1 MSRGRLLATSV
12 IAGLGLAA
20 AWQVSGLHLGDSEE
34 RRLAQRLPNFARAA
48 ALPSCAGAGQS
59 GLRLLILGQSNAGN
73 HGAPANKDDHALLDL
88 WTPQG
93 CVQATDPLPGGS
105 GTGGSIWSHLPDAL
119 QTLGRRHRLSLA
131 VIAVDASSISDWSD
145 AKGPLGRHLRQRL
158 QALNAAGWQPD
169 LVLWQQG
176 EADMR
181 KGTAQ
186 AEYKEGFERL
196 RLSLREQGI
205 AAPML
210 LARST
215 LCAGRRSEQVRAA
228 IDDLQRRHTDLLAGP
243 DTDQLDAA
251 AARFGA
257 CHFSQ
262 PGLTQAAGLWAR
274 AIDDAL
280 RALKIGEAA
289 ARPASTLW
297 SATGQEP
304 TLRP

>member
-20 AWQVSGLHLGDSEE
+20 AWQVSGLHLGDTEE
-34 RRLAQRLPNFARAA
+34 RRLAQRLPDFARAA
-48 ALPSCAGAGQS
+48 ALPPCAGADQAA
-59 GLRLLILGQSNAGN
+59 LRLLILGQSNAAN
-73 HGAPANKDDHALLDL
+73 HGAPAENDGRPTLDL

-105 GTGGSIWSHLPDAL
+105 GSGGSIWSHLPDAL
-119 QTLGRRHRLSLA
+119 RALGRQHRLSLA
-131 VIAVDASSISDWSD
+131 VIAVDASSIADWSD
-145 AKGPLGRHLRQRL
+145 AKGPLGRHLQQRL
-158 QALNAAGWQPD
+158 QALHAAGWQPD

-176 EADMR
+176 EADTR

-186 AEYKEGFERL
+186 AEYQQSFERL

-215 LCAGRRSEQVRAA
+215 LCGGRRSEPVRAA
-228 IDDLQRRHTDLLAGP
+228 ITDLQRLHTDLLAGP

-251 AARFGA
+251 ATRFGA

-262 PGLTQAAGLWAR
+262 AGLAQAAGLWAR
-274 AIDDAL
+274 TIDDAL
-280 RALKIGEAA
+280 RSTKTGEPAAL
-289 ARPASTLW
+289 PASTLW
-297 SATGQEP
+297 SATGQAP